1 MQLYQDR
8 ALPNLSDNLK
18 CGNSLI
24 GSDYFAGRL
33 DIDPEELKRVNP
45 FDWNQAFPEVMKVG
59 GFDCVIGNPPYVR
72 QELLGSQKEYFQ
84 KHYRVYSGIAD
95 LYTYFIEKGVSLLKP
110 GGLFSYI
117 VANKWMRANYGQP
130 LRVWLKAQELEEI
143 TDFGDLPV
151 FKGATTYP
159 CILRIRKS
167 EATKAG
173 ALPST
178 KVTLVRS
185 LDFQDLGEYVRTNS
199 FSVKKASLDEKGWS
213 LADNL
218 SRKLLEKIGSAG
230 IPLDSYINGKLYYGI
245 KTGLNEAFVINLE
258 TRNRLIRKDRKS
270 GEIIKP
276 FLAGRDIKRYM
287 PPQSEKFLILI
298 PRGWT
303 NKNRKTKD
311 PWEYLQ
317 ETFPATADYLELF
330 KIKAQKRYDKGEYWW
345 ELRACDYYEE
355 FKKSKIAFP
364 DISEKGN
371 FCIDINLG
379 FYTGNTTYFFPSIDL
394 YLLGIL
400 NSQLMTYYYK
410 NNYAV
415 FRGGY
420 LRFFEQYLKELP
432 IHPINLSDPVDK
444 ARHDRM
450 VKLVDSMLALHKQ
463 LSEAKSA
470 AQKEIIQRQ
479 IDATDKEIDRLV
491 YELYGLTDDEIKIVE
506 EGTK

>member
-1 MQLYQDR
+1 
-8 ALPNLSDNLK
+8 
-18 CGNSLI
+18 
-24 GSDYFAGRL
+24 
-33 DIDPEELKRVNP
+33 
-45 FDWNQAFPEVMKVG
+45 
-59 GFDCVIGNPPYVR
+59 
-72 QELLGSQKEYFQ
+72 
-84 KHYRVYSGIAD
+84 
-95 LYTYFIEKGVSLLKP
+95 
-110 GGLFSYI
+110 
-117 VANKWMRANYGQP
+117 MRANYGQP

-230 IPLDSYINGKLYYGI
+230 EPLSGYVKGKIYRGI
-245 KTGLNEAFVINLE
+245 LTGLNEAFVIDKE

-287 PPQSEKFLILI
+287 PLRSDKFLIFTK
-298 PRGWT
+298 RGINIT
-303 NKNRKTKD
+303 D
-311 PWEYLQ
+311 YPAIEEYLLAFKNQ
-317 ETFPATADYLELF
+317 LMPRPIDWKGKEWQGRKPGAYQWYELQDTIDYYLEF
-330 KIKAQKRYDKGEYWW
+330 EKPKIIYPNICMRPEFSYDEDKLYTNQKCFIIPEGDK
-345 ELRACDYYEE
+345 
-355 FKKSKIAFP
+355 
-364 DISEKGN
+364 
-371 FCIDINLG
+371 
-379 FYTGNTTYFFPSIDL
+379 

-400 NSQLMTYYYK
+400 NSCLSFFLFRSMLPK
-410 NNYAV
+410 L
-415 FRGGY
+415 RGGFY
-420 LRFFEQYLKELP
+420 EPSYVYFKNFSIYKIDSSNSKEND
-432 IHPINLSDPVDK
+432 IHVRIVNF
-444 ARHDRM
+444 
-450 VKLVDSMLALHKQ
+450 VDSMLALHKQ

-479 IDATDKEIDRLV
+479 IHATDAEIDRLV

>member
-1 MQLYQDR
+1 
-8 ALPNLSDNLK
+8 
-18 CGNSLI
+18 
-24 GSDYFAGRL
+24 
-33 DIDPEELKRVNP
+33 
-45 FDWNQAFPEVMKVG
+45 
-59 GFDCVIGNPPYVR
+59 
-72 QELLGSQKEYFQ
+72 
-84 KHYRVYSGIAD
+84 
-95 LYTYFIEKGVSLLKP
+95 
-110 GGLFSYI
+110 
-117 VANKWMRANYGQP
+117 MRANYGQP

-230 IPLDSYINGKLYYGI
+230 EPLSGYVKGKIYRGI
-245 KTGLNEAFVINLE
+245 LTGLNEAFVIDKE
-258 TRNRLIRKDRKS
+258 TRNRLIRKNRKS

-287 PPQSEKFLILI
+287 PLRSDKFLIFTR
-298 PRGWT
+298 RGI
-303 NKNRKTKD
+303 NIAD
-311 PWEYLQ
+311 YPAIEEYLLAFKNQ
-317 ETFPATADYLELF
+317 LMPRPIDWKGKEWQGRKPGSYKWYEIQDTIDYYLEF
-330 KIKAQKRYDKGEYWW
+330 EKPKI
-345 ELRACDYYEE
+345 
-355 FKKSKIAFP
+355 IFP

-371 FCIDINLG
+371 FCIDINFG

-432 IHPINLSDPVDK
+432 IHPINFSDTEDK
-444 ARHDRM
+444 SRHDLM
-450 VKLVDSMLALHKQ
+450 VKLVESMLTMHKQ
-463 LSEAKSA
+463 LAEARSA
-470 AQKEIIQRQ
+470 AQKEVTQRQ
-479 IDATDKEIDRLV
+479 IHATDAEIDRLV